1 MQRLVILAVV
11 VAAVSAI
18 PVGRFA
24 YVRDDS
30 LEHGVRDVSL
40 EYVRPVRSQNLATF
54 RSAVQTGF
62 PYTLSSDEAAVQYFL
77 SQNAVAGGALT
88 RSAGTHDD
96 RVRALGQMLSTGIYD
111 VSEEA
116 LYRNPALRAAIAQGD
131 GQYLINNSG
140 ELYYHHSPGAVPAS
154 GVQPQQAQNS
164 AVTVAKKK

>member
-54 RSAVQTGF
+54 RAPSRRI
-62 PYTLSSDEAAVQYFL
+62 PLNDSDENKTVQYFL